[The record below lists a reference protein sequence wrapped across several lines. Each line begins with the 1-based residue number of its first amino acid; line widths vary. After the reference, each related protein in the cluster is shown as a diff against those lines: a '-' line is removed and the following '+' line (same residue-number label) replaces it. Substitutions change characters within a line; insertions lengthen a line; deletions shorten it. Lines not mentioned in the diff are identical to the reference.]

1 MRRALLA
8 LVWAATLAALP
19 LHAQQD
25 EQREERLRRLG
36 EELRCLVCQ
45 NQTIADSQ
53 SGLAEDLRREIRA
66 QMDLGK
72 NDEEITA
79 YLVDRY
85 GDFVRYRPPV
95 KATTYLLWFGPALAI
110 VAGLGWLV
118 GRVRERARGPGQG
131 ELDDAERARLA
142 ALLAADVEGEGEGRA

>member
-1 MRRALLA
+1 MTRTLLA
-8 LVWAATLAALP
+8 LACLVMLCAPTSHAA
-19 LHAQQD
+19 QD
-25 EQREERLRRLG
+25 EVREERLRKLG

-53 SGLAEDLRREIRA
+53 SGLADDLRREIRA

-72 NDEEITA
+72 NDAEITA

-95 KATTYLLWFGPALAI
+95 KATTYLLWFGPALAGI
-110 VAGLGWLV
+110 AGLGWLV
-118 GRVRERARGPGQG
+118 SRVRQRTAVPSQPT
-131 ELDDAERARLA
+131 LNDDERARLA
-142 ALLAADVEGEGEGRA
+142 TLLTTDAEGEGRA